1 MILNAKQAR
10 RMDFISSRQKNGDII
25 VEFDKHDDN
34 NYITQ
39 RRAAE
44 MHYIGSVKQLPEID
58 ENNHVMTYSNGVECE
73 IGDVVFVNGCHYVLA
88 RSCKMPFVEWI
99 NLDTSEFE
107 FKSLTKLQYDLSSV
121 SSVVSSLQISCDAI
135 PSALVNPDGKD
146 GYILTLDSEN
156 QLVWK
161 ALSSNSSLSDVNQGV
176 QLGTKPS
183 DVVVQP
189 NIQPDEQSQV
199 VTTVTPGYIVG
210 IQTSEIDSNKP
221 EIYTTPVSIS
231 SIQQDLIQTSA
242 MYNALVSQLST
253 IVSGKTK
260 TIGQLKNSLQNIFT
274 AINNQSKI

>member
-1 MILNAKQAR
+1 MILDAKQTKH
-10 RMDFISSRQKNGDII
+10 MDFISSRQKNGDII
-25 VEFDKHDDN
+25 VKFDHECNHNALHNDIPN
-34 NYITQ
+34 MRYVG
-39 RRAAE
+39 RVA
-44 MHYIGSVKQLPEID
+44 SLPTSNASSICME
-58 ENNHVMTYSNGVECE
+58 YSNGVTCRV
-73 IGDVVFVNGCHYVLA
+73 GDVVFYNGCHYVLA
-88 RSCKMPFVEWI
+88 KTHVKPYVTWV

-161 ALSSNSSLSDVNQGV
+161 ALSSNSSLSDVNQCV
-176 QLGTKPS
+176 QLGARPS
-183 DVVVQP
+183 DVVVWP
-189 NIQPDEQSQV
+189 NIQPGEQTQV
-199 VTTVTPGYIVG
+199 ATTVTPGYIVG

-221 EIYTTPVSIS
+221 EIYATPVSIS

-253 IVSGKTK
+253 IVSGETK

-274 AINNQSKI
+274 AINNQSKT